1 LYRIPALAWALN
13 ALSLTSQVCKTCA
26 MLFRS
31 HGPHATQASDFYVTL
46 KASYAGLFFR
56 LNVSFIINK

>member
-1 LYRIPALAWALN
+1 
-13 ALSLTSQVCKTCA
+13 

-31 HGPHATQASDFYVTL
+31 HGPHATPASDFLRHTQGQL
-46 KASYAGLFFR
+46 CWLFFR

>member
-1 LYRIPALAWALN
+1 
-13 ALSLTSQVCKTCA
+13 

-31 HGPHATQASDFYVTL
+31 HGPHATPASDFYFTL